1 MAKNYDKVL
10 ELFRIW
16 LDKAIEDEAVR
27 EELKA
32 LNEKLHSPKAPV
44 VQEAL
49 DEIYEAFYK
58 DLEFGTGGLRGIL
71 GAGTNRMNIYT
82 VGKTTQGLANYIKLH
97 DSQNPS
103 VAISYDSRINS
114 KLFANA
120 AAKIMTANDISVYIF
135 PELAPTPMLS
145 YAVRYFKASAGMMI
159 TASHNPSI
167 YNGCKVYNEEGCQMT
182 TEASDE
188 VLSFIGHIDEFEDV
202 KFCDCNEELIKEI
215 GSDMGNSY
223 TQDVLRSGAQKECDN
238 AKPCYTPLKCDNLQ
252 VVYTPLNGAGLK
264 PVLRILEEIG
274 VGKVH
279 VVKSQ
284 EQPDGNFPTCP
295 YPNPEKREALE
306 EGLKLCRSLKTP
318 DLLIATDPDGDRIGI
333 AVLCQ
338 EDKDEAQKLS
348 EGEKDYKLLA
358 GNEVGVLLLDFLCKT
373 KEKPQNPIAIK
384 TIVTS
389 NMVKDVCKEHNLE
402 MREVLTGFKYIGEI
416 IGQLERMG
424 EEKRFFFGFE
434 ESYGYLSGSYV
445 RDKDSVNG
453 AMLVCQMASYY
464 KAQGLTLCDRLTQL
478 YEKYGYYVDRVSE
491 FAFEGAAGMEMMARI
506 MRALRSA
513 APSHF
518 GGCPLEE
525 TTDYM
530 DENTG
535 LPKSE
540 VIRFIMQNGASL
552 TVRPSGTEPKLKV
565 YASAKGCTPEESMD
579 IIRKMQEEI
588 SMFVE
593 KSKK

>member
-16 LDKAIEDEAVR
+16 LNNALEDEQIVA
-27 EELKA
+27 ELKA
-32 LNEKLHSPKAPV
+32 LDERLHSPKEEEA
-44 VQEAL
+44 QEAL

-82 VGKTTQGLANYIKLH
+82 VGKTAQGLADYVKLH
-97 DSQNPS
+97 NPEAPS
-103 VAISYDSRINS
+103 VAIAYDSRINS
-114 KLFANA
+114 ALFAKA
-120 AAKIMTANDISVYIF
+120 CAKVMTANDISVYIF

-145 YAVRYFKASAGMMI
+145 YAVRHFKASAGMMI

-167 YNGCKVYNEEGCQMT
+167 YNGCKVYNDEGCQMT

-188 VLSFIGHIDEFEDV
+188 VLSFISRIDAFEDV
-202 KFCDCNEELIKEI
+202 KFCDCNEELIHEI
-215 GSDMGNSY
+215 GPEVEAAY
-223 TQDVLRSGAQKECDN
+223 IKDVLQAGAATNCSDLE
-238 AKPCYTPLKCDNLQ
+238 
-252 VVYTPLNGAGLK
+252 VVYTPLNGTGLK
-264 PVLRILEEIG
+264 PILRILEEIG

-284 EQPDGNFPTCP
+284 EQPDGTFPTCP
-295 YPNPEKREALE
+295 YPNPEKKEALE
-306 EGLKLCRSLKTP
+306 EGLKLCKSLTTP
-318 DLLIATDPDGDRIGI
+318 DLLVATDPDGDRVGI

-338 EDKDEAQKLS
+338 SDGDKEHALL
-348 EGEKDYKLLA
+348 EGSKDYKLLT
-358 GNEVGVLLLDFLCKT
+358 GNEVGVLLLDFLCQA
-373 KEKPQNPIAIK
+373 KEKPQSPIVIK

-389 NMVKDVCKEHNLE
+389 NMVKGVCNEYALE

-416 IGQLERMG
+416 IGQLENVG

-445 RDKDSVNG
+445 RDKDAVGG
-453 AMLVCQMASYY
+453 AMLICQMASHY

-506 MRALRSA
+506 MQTLRKA
-513 APSHF
+513 APSTL
-518 GGCPLEE
+518 GGCPVEKM
-525 TTDYM
+525 TDYM
-530 DENTG
+530 NDNTG

-540 VIRFIMQNGASL
+540 VIRFIMQNGSSL
-552 TVRPSGTEPKLKV
+552 IVRPSGTEPKLKI
-565 YASAKGCTPEESMD
+565 YASAKGRTKEESMD
-579 IIRKMQEEI
+579 IIKEMQHEI
-588 SMFVE
+588 SLFVE
-593 KSKK
+593 KSKG